1 MLETQWVCF
10 RKPISQVLYFFE
22 AMTSSSWNG
31 GTWPSGAFVSH
42 FEQETARGWFVQW
55 EEVGQTQQKIKEG
68 TLSKA
73 SMEAHEFRVPR
84 PKRYSSAEDAEY
96 PCILKQVRLD
106 LANLVVFFDSLRS
119 HDLSCKRVPRD
130 SDTQWQAYGEFGKDG
145 YNADMVSS
153 LIHLNGHPST

>member
-42 FEQETARGWFVQW
+42 FEKETARGWFVQW

-73 SMEAHEFRVPR
+73 SMEAHEFPVPR

-106 LANLVVFFDSLRS
+106 LANLVVFLIPCAHTTSLAS
-119 HDLSCKRVPRD
+119 
-130 SDTQWQAYGEFGKDG
+130 EFPEIQTHNGRP
-145 YNADMVSS
+145 MVSLERTAMTLTWYRRS
-153 LIHLNGHPST
+153 SI